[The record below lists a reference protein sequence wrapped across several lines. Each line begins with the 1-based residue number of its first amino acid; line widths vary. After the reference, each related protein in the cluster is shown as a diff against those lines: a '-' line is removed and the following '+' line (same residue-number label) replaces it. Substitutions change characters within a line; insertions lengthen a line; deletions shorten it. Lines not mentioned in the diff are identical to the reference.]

1 MWYDATAA
9 AGSLESAK
17 SPVKG
22 KIGYVPA
29 PVEKTKSS
37 GWLYTWAWGM
47 QKASQNPDK
56 AWKFISW
63 ASSKEY
69 EKLVGEKIG
78 WSNVPAGKRAST
90 YANPEYRKEAAA
102 FQDVT
107 PPPSK
112 APTPRPG
119 RTAPARARH
128 PVRRH
133 PRVHRPRHQGLPGD
147 QRGHR
152 RAAVRRLGPEEVTEA
167 RREDRRGVRGTM
179 TATASTTAVAARA
192 RRSRRQATAGRL
204 RAWATRA
211 PLLPALIFMV
221 VVTQLPFVATLVISF
236 FDWNALYPDAR
247 SFTGLANYSEVLTD
261 PDLRK
266 SVLTTIVLT
275 ATVVL
280 ASLVIGLGLAL
291 LLDRK
296 FRGRGLVRTL
306 LIAPFLLVPVAAALL
321 WKHVL
326 YNPEYGLFN
335 GLLHWVGG
343 DGAAQPDW
351 ISNTPLLAVE
361 ASLVWQ
367 WTPFMMLILLAGLQ
381 SRDPELIEAA
391 RMDGASNWQVFRHLT
406 LPHLRRYL
414 ELGALLG
421 SIYIVQNF
429 DAVFT
434 ITSGGLGTANLPYTV
449 YQSFYQAHENG
460 LASAA
465 GVLVVIGS
473 IIIATFALRVVSSL
487 FREEASR

>member
-1 MWYDATAA
+1 MT
-9 AGSLESAK
+9 
-17 SPVKG
+17 
-22 KIGYVPA
+22 
-29 PVEKTKSS
+29 
-37 GWLYTWAWGM
+37 
-47 QKASQNPDK
+47 
-56 AWKFISW
+56 
-63 ASSKEY
+63 
-69 EKLVGEKIG
+69 
-78 WSNVPAGKRAST
+78 
-90 YANPEYRKEAAA
+90 
-102 FQDVT
+102 
-107 PPPSK
+107 
-112 APTPRPG
+112 
-119 RTAPARARH
+119 
-128 PVRRH
+128 
-133 PRVHRPRHQGLPGD
+133 
-147 QRGHR
+147 
-152 RAAVRRLGPEEVTEA
+152 
-167 RREDRRGVRGTM
+167 
-179 TATASTTAVAARA
+179 TATATPPSAAPERHADAAAR
-192 RRSRRQATAGRL
+192 SRL

-211 PLLPALIFMV
+211 PLLPALVFMI
-221 VVTQLPFVATLVISF
+221 VVTQLPFVATLVISL

-247 SFTGLANYSEVLTD
+247 SFTWFSNYGDVLSD

-275 ATVVL
+275 VAVVL
-280 ASLVIGLGLAL
+280 VSLVLGLCLAL

-296 FRGRGLVRTL
+296 FPGRGFVRTL

-343 DGAAQPDW
+343 DSAPQPDW
-351 ISNTPLLAVE
+351 VSNTPLIAVE

-381 SRDPELIEAA
+381 SRSPELIEAA
-391 RMDGASNWQVFRHLT
+391 RMDGAGSWQIFRHLT

-449 YQSFYQAHENG
+449 YQTFYQAHENG

-473 IIIATFALRVVSSL
+473 LILATFVLRVVSSL
-487 FREEASR
+487 FREEVGRS